1 MLERTDRPP
10 APGEEA
16 TAWANLLRPILQH
29 FVQIFDVVQNSHI
42 RSKDNV
48 KAEEDLRKFYS
59 KNTLLGPDHRII
71 LAGVLLSAS
80 GIHTANGRQPRLQK
94 FVKVWRNH
102 FLDDCWSRCKYSRR
116 KGHTDASGVLV
127 HLHQTPANGQPIASW
142 ELPSRDSTEESG
154 NSNGNLASARRQR
167 KLGVSH

>member
-59 KNTLLGPDHRII
+59 KIASQYSFGSGSSDH
-71 LAGVLLSAS
+71 S
-80 GIHTANGRQPRLQK
+80 GRSIA
-94 FVKVWRNH
+94 FCVWDTH
-102 FLDDCWSRCKYSRR
+102 GKWQATSPAEVR
-116 KGHTDASGVLV
+116 KG
-127 HLHQTPANGQPIASW
+127 
-142 ELPSRDSTEESG
+142 
-154 NSNGNLASARRQR
+154 LAKPFPR
-167 KLGVSH
+167 